1 MGKKPLHL
9 KSSMPFIINTSETN
23 LDQYGYHIPIP
34 EIGPETDMSSPL
46 NCQEPPTAKP
56 KLLYLTLNSLTTSI
70 LCPFPAKTWIN
81 SKPTYNTTLKRG
93 RSSKSLSK
101 LKSEN
106 IKIYTLPL
114 LMLKQQCK
122 HQTQIKQV
130 KSSL

>member
-23 LDQYGYHIPIP
+23 LNQYGYHIPIP
-34 EIGPETDMSSPL
+34 ENGPETDMSSPL

-56 KLLYLTLNSLTTSI
+56 KLLSLTTSI
-70 LCPFPAKTWIN
+70 LCQFPTKTWII
-81 SKPTYNTTLKRG
+81 SEPSYNTTLKRG

-106 IKIYTLPL
+106 IKMLTLPA
-114 LMLKQQCK
+114 LMLK
-122 HQTQIKQV
+122 
-130 KSSL
+130 